1 MFLTS
6 SHSLRVKLIDCIVYP
21 IGVHF
26 TPSLLHLISAIHW
39 LLPVTY
45 YVQRSLCLITC
56 WNNRHLF
63 CVCVCLP
70 WWLPVACRLL
80 SIICVLLD
88 SARAKRISTKGW
100 VYLSAERLMFDV
112 SQRFHGE
119 PSRAP
124 AALQALL
131 TWKYQTQTVH
141 PTLCLPIPET
151 RRRCF
156 LTAGCPAVMMW
167 GRKALRYNKGDGCFS
182 EVKTV
187 LEWNTPLG
195 FRPSA
200 QQAAGLPGVAPLPV
214 LIGSTSKQYVLTRVF
229 SWAQQTFQTLCYSLS
244 VWVRY

>member
-1 MFLTS
+1 MSINCAQKLVFAEQNSIFLPWR
-6 SHSLRVKLIDCIVYP
+6 LFQKFRGVNKAKL
-21 IGVHF
+21 
-26 TPSLLHLISAIHW
+26 PS
-39 LLPVTY
+39 TGCRC
-45 YVQRSLCLITC
+45 RSFSTGKNLCSEQASF
-56 WNNRHLF
+56 F

-187 LEWNTPLG
+187 LKWNTPLG